1 MRLSLIVFGLCLL
14 AGCAGGPR
22 AVLGE
27 DTDTVRVEP
36 VSNHAGVSLR
46 VPEMYMADMLGASDA
61 LEVEHFDLA
70 LITRAALIA
79 GLRVQDVRTAETGAT
94 HTLAAAITQYDAV
107 DLRRTGRFRMTL
119 LLILVNS
126 ATGGEIARAET
137 GREFELFSKPPG
149 EQGALGDQR
158 FIRRKMEGFTEA
170 LAREAL
176 RELGLR

>member
-1 MRLSLIVFGLCLL
+1 MKLSPLVLCLCLL

-22 AVLGE
+22 AVLQGSA
-27 DTDTVRVEP
+27 DSVQVEA

-61 LEVEHFDLA
+61 LEVEHFDLT
-70 LITRAALIA
+70 LIARAALIA
-79 GLRVQDVRTAETGAT
+79 GLRVHDVQTADSGAS

-107 DLRRTGRFRMTL
+107 DLRRTGRFRMAL
-119 LLILVNS
+119 LVILVHRT
-126 ATGGEIARAET
+126 TGREIARAEAA
-137 GREFELFSKPPG
+137 REFELFSKPPG

-176 RELGLR
+176 RQLGVR